1 MCVRQLTAHRPG
13 NPDNADPFAEFTLA
27 QKDIFP
33 VTGPAAAGQI
43 LPFYLAGE
51 NGDGALIRGR
61 LASVGGPASSILAR
75 HGYPEMVASLQ
86 AEALAIAAC
95 LSTFMKFDGV
105 FTLQAKG
112 NGFVKTLLA
121 DVTSDGALR
130 GYAAFD
136 DENVPSLGDDMVA
149 AMPASVPALLGTGYA
164 AFTVDQ
170 GTENGRYQGIVEL
183 AGETLGDAAM
193 AWFANSEQVD
203 SHIVA
208 AARRHGDDWVATAL
222 MVQRVAADGGNQ
234 TTASRAEQ
242 DDAWT
247 TADMLLRSVTREE
260 LVDPQLAP
268 EDLVFRLFN
277 ALRPH
282 VAPAQPVQD
291 KCRCS
296 PEKVEAVLSRMS
308 PEELAGLVA
317 ESGKVEVTCEFCK
330 TMRAVDPGISRH

>member
-1 MCVRQLTAHRPG
+1 MADIPVD
-13 NPDNADPFAEFTLA
+13 PDNADPFAEFTLA

-33 VTGPAAAGQI
+33 VKGPAAAGQI
-43 LPFYLAGE
+43 LPFYLADE
-51 NGDGALIRGR
+51 NGDGALVRGR

-86 AEALAIAAC
+86 AEALAIAVC

-112 NGFVKTLLA
+112 NGFLKTLLA
-121 DVTSDGALR
+121 DVTSDGAIR

-136 DENVPSLGDDMVA
+136 DEKVPSLGDDMVE

-208 AARRHGDDWVATAL
+208 AAERHGDDWVATAL
-222 MVQRVAADGGNQ
+222 MVQRVAADGGKQ
-234 TTASRAEQ
+234 IAASRAER

-282 VAPAQPVQD
+282 VAPPQPVED

-308 PEELAGLVA
+308 REELAGLIA

-330 TMRAVDPGISRH
+330 TMRAIDPGISRH

>member
-1 MCVRQLTAHRPG
+1 VARKDTDLDTVTAG
-13 NPDNADPFAEFTLA
+13 
-27 QKDIFP
+27 
-33 VTGPAAAGQI
+33 AAQI

-51 NGDGALIRGR
+51 DGDSALIRGR
-61 LASVGGPASSILAR
+61 LATVSGPATTILAR
-75 HGYPEMVASLQ
+75 HGYPDAVASLQ

-130 GYAAFD
+130 GYTAFD
-136 DENVPSLGDDMVA
+136 EEDAPEFGADMVA
-149 AMPASVPALLGTGYA
+149 SLPASIPGLLGTGYA

-183 AGETLGDAAM
+183 SGETLSDAAM

-208 AARRHGDDWVATAL
+208 AAAPQGDSWVANAL
-222 MVQRVAADGGNQ
+222 MVQRVAADGGN
-234 TTASRAEQ
+234 AGVSSKAVQ

-247 TADMLLRSVTREE
+247 TAEMLIRSVTRDE
-260 LVDPQLAP
+260 LVDPALAP

-282 VAPAQPVQD
+282 VAPAQPVADQ
-291 KCRCS
+291 CRCS
-296 PEKVEAVLSRMS
+296 PEKVESVIARMS
-308 PEELAGLVA
+308 PEELADLVA
-317 ESGKVEVTCEFCK
+317 ESGMVEVTCEFCK
-330 TMRAVDPGISRH
+330 TMRAIDPGLSRH

>member
-1 MCVRQLTAHRPG
+1 MAVNDPARPG
-13 NPDNADPFAEFTLA
+13 AL
-27 QKDIFP
+27 
-33 VTGPAAAGQI
+33 I

-51 NGDGALIRGR
+51 DGDSALIRGR
-61 LASVGGPASSILAR
+61 LASVGGPATSILDR
-75 HGYPEMVASLQ
+75 HGYPEAVASLQ
-86 AEALAIAAC
+86 AEAMAIAAC

-112 NGFVKTLLA
+112 NGYVKTLLA

-136 DENVPSLGDDMVA
+136 DETDPPVSEDMVA
-149 AMPASVPALLGTGYA
+149 GMPASVPALLGEGYA

-170 GTENGRYQGIVEL
+170 GGENGRYQGIVEL
-183 AGETLGDAAM
+183 GGETLSDAAM

-208 AARRHGDDWVATAL
+208 AAGQGAKGWTASAL
-222 MVQRVAADGGNQ
+222 MVQRVAAEGG
-234 TTASRAEQ
+234 TAGSGAGADQ
-242 DDAWT
+242 DDAWN
-247 TADMLLRSVTREE
+247 TAETLLRSVTREE
-260 LVDPQLAP
+260 LVDPGLAA

-282 VAPAQPVQD
+282 VAPARPVAD
-291 KCRCS
+291 LCRCS

-308 PEELAGLVA
+308 AEELADLVA
-317 ESGKVEVTCEFCK
+317 ESGMVEVTCEFCK
-330 TMRAVDPGISRH
+330 TMRAVDPGLSRH

>member
-1 MCVRQLTAHRPG
+1 M
-13 NPDNADPFAEFTLA
+13 FAEFDVA
-27 QKDIFP
+27 QKDTDLGT
-33 VTGPAAAGQI
+33 VAAGAAQI

-51 NGDGALIRGR
+51 AGDSALIRGR
-61 LASVGGPASSILAR
+61 LATVSGPATSILAR
-75 HGYPEMVASLQ
+75 HGYPDAVASLQ

-136 DENVPSLGDDMVA
+136 DGASPDIGDDMVA
-149 AMPASVPALLGTGYA
+149 SMPASVPALLGTGYA

-183 AGETLGDAAM
+183 AGETLSDAAM

-208 AARRHGDDWVATAL
+208 AAAKQGGGWVASAL
-222 MVQRVAADGGNQ
+222 MVQRVAADGGRSSPSSN
-234 TTASRAEQ
+234 ADQ

-247 TADMLLRSVTREE
+247 TAEMLIRSVTRDE
-260 LVDPQLAP
+260 LVDPALAP

-282 VAPAQPVQD
+282 VAPAQPVAD
-291 KCRCS
+291 RCRCS
-296 PEKVEAVLSRMS
+296 PEKVEAVLARMS
-308 PEELAGLVA
+308 AEELADLVA
-317 ESGKVEVTCEFCK
+317 ESGMVEVTCEFCK
-330 TMRAVDPGISRH
+330 TMRAIDPGLSRH

>member
-1 MCVRQLTAHRPG
+1 M
-13 NPDNADPFAEFTLA
+13 A
-27 QKDIFP
+27 QKDTDLDT
-33 VTGPAAAGQI
+33 VVAGASQI

-51 NGDGALIRGR
+51 AGDSALIRGR
-61 LASVGGPASSILAR
+61 LATVSGPATSILAR
-75 HGYPEMVASLQ
+75 HGYPDAVASLQ

-112 NGFVKTLLA
+112 DGFVKTLLA

-130 GYAAFD
+130 GYTAFD
-136 DENVPSLGDDMVA
+136 EEAAPELGADMVA
-149 AMPASVPALLGTGYA
+149 SLPASVPGLLGTGYA

-183 AGETLGDAAM
+183 TGETLSDAAM

-208 AARRHGDDWVATAL
+208 AAARQGGSWVANAL
-222 MVQRVAADGGNQ
+222 MVQRVAADGGN
-234 TTASRAEQ
+234 AGLSSKAVQ

-247 TADMLLRSVTREE
+247 TAEMLIRSVTREE
-260 LVDPQLAP
+260 LVDPALAP

-282 VAPAQPVQD
+282 VAPAQPVAD
-291 KCRCS
+291 SCRCS
-296 PEKVEAVLSRMS
+296 PEKVEAVLVRMS
-308 PEELAGLVA
+308 PEELADLVA
-317 ESGKVEVTCEFCK
+317 ESGMVEVTCEFCK
-330 TMRAVDPGISRH
+330 TMRAIDPGLSRH

>member
-1 MCVRQLTAHRPG
+1 M
-13 NPDNADPFAEFTLA
+13 A
-27 QKDIFP
+27 QKDTDLDT
-33 VTGPAAAGQI
+33 VVAGASQI

-51 NGDGALIRGR
+51 AGDSALIRGR
-61 LASVGGPASSILAR
+61 LATVSGPATSILAR
-75 HGYPEMVASLQ
+75 HGYPDAVASLQ

-112 NGFVKTLLA
+112 DGFVKTLLA

-130 GYAAFD
+130 GYTAFD
-136 DENVPSLGDDMVA
+136 EEAAPELGADMVA
-149 AMPASVPALLGTGYA
+149 SLPASVPGLLGTGYA

-183 AGETLGDAAM
+183 TGETLSDAAM

-208 AARRHGDDWVATAL
+208 AAARQGDSWVANAL
-222 MVQRVAADGGNQ
+222 MVQRVAADGGN
-234 TTASRAEQ
+234 AGVSPKAVQ

-247 TADMLLRSVTREE
+247 TAEMLIRSVTREE
-260 LVDPQLAP
+260 LVDPALAP
-268 EDLVFRLFN
+268 ENLVFRLFN

-282 VAPAQPVQD
+282 VAPAQPVAD
-291 KCRCS
+291 SCRCS
-296 PEKVEAVLSRMS
+296 PEKVEAVLVRMS
-308 PEELAGLVA
+308 PEELAELVA
-317 ESGKVEVTCEFCK
+317 ESGMVEVTCEFCK
-330 TMRAVDPGISRH
+330 TMRAIDPGLSRH

>member
-13 NPDNADPFAEFTLA
+13 DPDNADPFAEFTLA
-27 QKDIFP
+27 QKDPFP

-75 HGYPEMVASLQ
+75 HGYPEMVAHLQ

-112 NGFVKTLLA
+112 SGFVKTLLA

-149 AMPASVPALLGTGYA
+149 TMPAGVPALLGTGYA

-170 GTENGRYQGIVEL
+170 GTENGR
-183 AGETLGDAAM
+183 
-193 AWFANSEQVD
+193 
-203 SHIVA
+203 
-208 AARRHGDDWVATAL
+208 
-222 MVQRVAADGGNQ
+222 
-234 TTASRAEQ
+234 
-242 DDAWT
+242 
-247 TADMLLRSVTREE
+247 
-260 LVDPQLAP
+260 
-268 EDLVFRLFN
+268 
-277 ALRPH
+277 
-282 VAPAQPVQD
+282 
-291 KCRCS
+291 
-296 PEKVEAVLSRMS
+296 
-308 PEELAGLVA
+308 
-317 ESGKVEVTCEFCK
+317 
-330 TMRAVDPGISRH
+330 

>member
-1 MCVRQLTAHRPG
+1 M
-13 NPDNADPFAEFTLA
+13 A

-33 VTGPAAAGQI
+33 VTGLAAAGQI

-136 DENVPSLGDDMVA
+136 DEIVPSLGDDMVA

-183 AGETLGDAAM
+183 AGETLAM
-193 AWFANSEQVD
+193 
-203 SHIVA
+203 
-208 AARRHGDDWVATAL
+208 RRWPGLPIPSRSTATSL
-222 MVQRVAADGGNQ
+222 PPPDGMATSG
-234 TTASRAEQ
+234 
-242 DDAWT
+242 
-247 TADMLLRSVTREE
+247 
-260 LVDPQLAP
+260 
-268 EDLVFRLFN
+268 
-277 ALRPH
+277 
-282 VAPAQPVQD
+282 
-291 KCRCS
+291 S
-296 PEKVEAVLSRMS
+296 PPR
-308 PEELAGLVA
+308 
-317 ESGKVEVTCEFCK
+317 
-330 TMRAVDPGISRH
+330 

>member
-1 MCVRQLTAHRPG
+1 M
-13 NPDNADPFAEFTLA
+13 A
-27 QKDIFP
+27 QKDTFP

-208 AARRHGDDWVATAL
+208 AAGRQGDSWTASAL
-222 MVQRVAADGGNQ
+222 MVQRVAANGG
-234 TTASRAEQ
+234 TLESVSRAVQ

-247 TADMLLRSVTREE
+247 TAEMLLRSVRREE
-260 LVDPQLAP
+260 LVDPALAP
-268 EDLVFRLFN
+268 EALVFRLFN

-282 VAPAQPVQD
+282 VAPAQPVVD
-291 KCRCS
+291 RCRCS
-296 PEKVEAVLSRMS
+296 PDRVTAVLERMS
-308 PEELAGLVA
+308 AEELADLVTEA
-317 ESGKVEVTCEFCK
+317 GTIDVTCEFCK
-330 TMRAVDPGISRH
+330 TTRSITPPGARH

>member
-1 MCVRQLTAHRPG
+1 MAQRDTDPG
-13 NPDNADPFAEFTLA
+13 T
-27 QKDIFP
+27 
-33 VTGPAAAGQI
+33 VAAGAAQI
-43 LPFYLAGE
+43 LPFHLAGE
-51 NGDGALIRGR
+51 AGDSALIRGR
-61 LASVGGPASSILAR
+61 LATVSGPATSILAR
-75 HGYPEMVASLQ
+75 HDYPDAVASLQ

-112 NGFVKTLLA
+112 DGFVKTLLA
-121 DVTSDGALR
+121 DVASDGALR

-136 DENVPSLGDDMVA
+136 DDGASPDIGDDMVA
-149 AMPASVPALLGTGYA
+149 SMPASVPALLGTGYA

-183 AGETLGDAAM
+183 VGETLSDAAM

-208 AARRHGDDWVATAL
+208 AAAKQGGGWVASAL
-222 MVQRVAADGGNQ
+222 MVQRVAADGGRSSSPSK
-234 TTASRAEQ
+234 ADQ

-247 TADMLLRSVTREE
+247 TAEMLIRSVTRDE
-260 LVDPQLAP
+260 LVDPALAP

-282 VAPAQPVQD
+282 VAPAQPVVD
-291 KCRCS
+291 RCRCS

-308 PEELAGLVA
+308 AEELAGLVA
-317 ESGKVEVTCEFCK
+317 DSGMVEVTCEFCK
-330 TMRAVDPGISRH
+330 TMRAIDPGLSRH

>member
-1 MCVRQLTAHRPG
+1 MAV
-13 NPDNADPFAEFTLA
+13 NDPAR
-27 QKDIFP
+27 
-33 VTGPAAAGQI
+33 AGAQI

-51 NGDGALIRGR
+51 DGDGALIRGR
-61 LASVGGPASSILAR
+61 LASVGGPVTSILDR
-75 HGYPEMVASLQ
+75 HGYPDAVASLQ

-112 NGFVKTLLA
+112 DGYVKTLLA
-121 DVTSDGALR
+121 DMTSDGALR

-136 DENVPSLGDDMVA
+136 DEAEPQIGADAVA
-149 AMPASVPALLGTGYA
+149 DMPAPVPALLGSGYV

-170 GTENGRYQGIVEL
+170 GGENGRYQGIVEL
-183 AGETLGDAAM
+183 SGETLGDAAM

-208 AARRHGDDWVATAL
+208 AARKGESGWTASAL
-222 MVQRVAADGGNQ
+222 MVQRVAGDGGS
-234 TTASRAEQ
+234 TPAGDKAVQ
-242 DDAWT
+242 DDAWN
-247 TADMLLRSVTREE
+247 TAEMLLRSVTREE
-260 LVDPQLAP
+260 LVDPGLAA

-282 VAPAQPVQD
+282 VAPAQPVMDQ
-291 KCRCS
+291 CRCS
-296 PEKVEAVLSRMS
+296 PEKVDAVLEQMA

-317 ESGKVEVTCEFCK
+317 DSGMIEVTCEFCK
-330 TMRAVDPGISRH
+330 TMRAVDPGLSRH